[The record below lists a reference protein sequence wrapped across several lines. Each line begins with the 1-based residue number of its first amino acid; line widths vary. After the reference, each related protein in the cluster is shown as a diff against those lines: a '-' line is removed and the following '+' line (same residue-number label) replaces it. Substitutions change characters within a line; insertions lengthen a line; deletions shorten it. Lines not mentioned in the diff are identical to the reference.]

1 MTYLKKYYGV
11 LIILAL
17 LVMPFALSSYYWM
30 RLLTTMGIYLII
42 AMGLNMLLGYTG
54 LVSIGQAG
62 IMGFAAYSAGLIMKN
77 LHINFWLTMI
87 IVMAMGALLGMFI
100 GMITLK
106 LKAAYLAIVTL
117 GLALMI
123 QTISLNWRELT
134 GGFEGLLKVPKPTL
148 FGLTIKS
155 PTHVLLMVTVFCI
168 ICFLIIHNIS
178 KTKWGRSM
186 RAVRDDEIAASMMGI
201 DVVKTRLF
209 AFTFSA
215 VLASVSGCLYA
226 GLYGAMFPDF
236 FSMDLSVLLL
246 CMVVLGGMGTVLG
259 PIIGA
264 LIITFGLETLR
275 GLGEG
280 QMLVYGIF
288 IVAVCVL
295 KPGGLI
301 EIAGDIKN
309 LFASKK
315 KKEARENV

>member
-1 MTYLKKYYGV
+1 MTYFKKYYWI
-11 LIILAL
+11 LIIAAL
-17 LVMPFALSSYYWM
+17 LAMPFALSSYYWI

-62 IMGFAAYSAGLIMKN
+62 ILGFAAYTAGLLMKN
-77 LHINFWLTMI
+77 IGLNFWVTLI
-87 IVMAMGALLGMFI
+87 IVSLLGVLLGLFI
-100 GMITLK
+100 GAITLK

-123 QTISLNWRELT
+123 QTISLNWRDLT
-134 GGFEGLLKVPKPTL
+134 GGFEGLLKVPKPVL
-148 FGLTIKS
+148 FGFTIKAPS
-155 PTHVLLMVTVFCI
+155 HMLLMVTVFCI
-168 ICFLIIHNIS
+168 ATFLIIHNIS
-178 KTKWGRSM
+178 NTKWGRSM
-186 RAVRDDEIAASMMGI
+186 RAVRDDDIAASMMGI
-201 DVVKTRLF
+201 DVVRTKLF
-209 AFTFSA
+209 AFTLSA
-215 VLASVSGCLYA
+215 VLASISGCLYA

-264 LIITFGLETLR
+264 LLITFGLETLR

-288 IVAVCVL
+288 IVLICVL

-301 EIAGDIKN
+301 EIAGDIRN
-309 LFASKK
+309 LFASRKE
-315 KKEARENV
+315 KEAKEHV